1 MPLYTTIHGK
11 RISKMKTLPFFLFG
25 LIVVSC
31 LVSSGGAG
39 ANKSRFNWLEA
50 GSYATYSFGL
60 KDGQPEYTFLGFD
73 DCGSAIL
80 ATGNYSWR
88 CVELEDDYAML
99 EVEINLLING
109 SVTYN
114 GKEFVEKAENGD
126 LSFIKRIPME
136 QVVGR
141 IQVESDIVRIP
152 GPIYIHKNLVVTVDL
167 NTLELVNEDG
177 NPWGKWVMWI
187 DPLKYPL
194 EGETPETFIMNWLN
208 TTVDLYIHYHNGS
221 IGKPID
227 TVIGKFERFY
237 VASRFESFE
246 NEFLLKLGIMKQPE
260 ITMTYAYEP
269 RSGILL
275 QQIAH
280 TYLDDVLTQKL
291 GVILTFGTF
300 TLSETNVTIDQG
312 SEFDFSPFIPYLAI
326 LGISGT
332 IVGAYLIKKKRHS
345 FQ

>member
-1 MPLYTTIHGK
+1 MNKRLAFVSIFVFTTVLSLLSASVMGC
-11 RISKMKTLPFFLFG
+11 
-25 LIVVSC
+25 VVSPHC
-31 LVSSGGAG
+31 AYAG
-39 ANKSRFNWLEA
+39 KSRFSWLEA
-50 GSYATYSFGL
+50 GSYAIYSFGL

-88 CVELEDDYAML
+88 CIKVEDDYAKL

-109 SVTYN
+109 SVDYI
-114 GKEFVEKAENGD
+114 GIEFVERAENGD

-136 QVVGR
+136 QVVER
-141 IQVESDIVRIP
+141 IQLTPDMVKIP
-152 GPIYIHKNLVVTVDL
+152 GPIYIHKNIVVTVDL
-167 NTLELVNEDG
+167 NTLELVDENG

-194 EGETPETFIMNWLN
+194 EGETLETFIMNWLN

-227 TVIGKFERFY
+227 TVIGKFERFFI
-237 VASRFESFE
+237 ASRFEPFE

-275 QQIAH
+275 QQLVS

-291 GVILTFGTF
+291 GIILTSGTF
-300 TLSETNVTIDQG
+300 ILSETNVSIDQD
-312 SEFDFSPFIPYLAI
+312 SEFDISPFIPYLAI
-326 LGISGT
+326 LGISAI
-332 IVGAYLIKKKRHS
+332 IVGAYLINKKRHS
-345 FQ
+345 LQ